1 MLLPR
6 RIDWLAEAFAK
17 WTKGSSYLLSALVGV
32 VPGIPMLSGVVVPG
46 FFHHQNLQNIPH
58 NGNQPAE
65 IMQEI
70 QQKRPYYLSL
80 SRRCRK

>member
-1 MLLPR
+1 
-6 RIDWLAEAFAK
+6 
-17 WTKGSSYLLSALVGV
+17 
-32 VPGIPMLSGVVVPG
+32 MLSGVVVPG

-80 SRRCRK
+80 SRRC